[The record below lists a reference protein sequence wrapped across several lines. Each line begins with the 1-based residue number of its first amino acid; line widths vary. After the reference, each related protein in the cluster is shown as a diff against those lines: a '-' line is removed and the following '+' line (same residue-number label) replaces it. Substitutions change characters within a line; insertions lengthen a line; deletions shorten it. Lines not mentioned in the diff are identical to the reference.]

1 MNTNLILVIK
11 LILPELIKVKIQITD
26 FKFQVKLQ
34 PIHYIDSDKK
44 PIFTDEL
51 LRGEP
56 TF

>member
-26 FKFQVKLQ
+26 LKFQVKLQ
-34 PIHYIDSDKK
+34 PIHYLDSDKK